1 MAGKV
6 LVGGTAYS
14 ITGGKACVGG
24 TAYTINGGKTL
35 IGGTAYSIPV
45 QTEPKEY
52 TVADLLSRINLIAI
66 AGRNANPSGEVQM
79 TISTNGT
86 YFLFVFCYLHI
97 GIYKVVKS
105 SSISTTRIQN
115 TGTNYCNVNVV
126 DSTHIRY
133 MGESGSYNVYGA
145 TMALVQFRGY
155 TVDEANTIL
164 SGATLSAL
172 AGKNGS
178 QPSNVYLSAS
188 NARNKILAVATN
200 TNVAFSKAPS
210 SASGTIELLYG
221 NNTTN
226 PTLTRLVSSNYYL
239 SLNGTSNAS
248 VYGGTMSTIV

>member
-35 IGGTAYSIPV
+35 IGGTAYSIPF

-52 TVADLLSRINLIAI
+52 TVADLLSRINLITI
-66 AGRNANPSGEVQM
+66 AGRNSNSSGEVQM
-79 TISTNGT
+79 TISTDGT
-86 YFLFVFCYLHI
+86 YFLFVFCYSHI

-105 SSISTTRIQN
+105 GSISTTLVQK
-115 TGTNYCNVNVV
+115 TGTNYCNINVV

-133 MGESGSYNVYGA
+133 MGAKGSYTVYGA
-145 TMALVQFRGY
+145 TMALVQFRAY
-155 TVDEANTIL
+155 TVDEANTLL
-164 SGATLSAL
+164 SGATLAAL
-172 AGKNGS
+172 GGRNNT
-178 QPSNVYLSAS
+178 QPSTVSITVS
-188 NARNKILAVATN
+188 NARGKIVAAATD
-200 TNVAFSKAPS
+200 TYVAFSQAPS
-210 SASGTIELLYG
+210 SVSGSIELLYG